1 MFGRIV
7 PDFAIYQK
15 RDIYSR
21 DRGRKTRR
29 KKDVS
34 RGRAVFL
41 INRYG
46 MKNSFIN
53 RDQLILLDAI
63 IRELDYLR
71 AAIENFLPPWKWILH
86 RGWIFGQRK
95 LRINLRN
102 LRFTFHRSSI
112 RARTFISDIID
123 AIFVIVFIAGKCLIP
138 IIVELTRRYV
148 NRVIEKL
155 VVATA

>member
-1 MFGRIV
+1 M

-34 RGRAVFL
+34 RGRAAFL

-71 AAIENFLPPWKWILH
+71 AAIENFLPP
-86 RGWIFGQRK
+86 
-95 LRINLRN
+95 
-102 LRFTFHRSSI
+102 
-112 RARTFISDIID
+112 
-123 AIFVIVFIAGKCLIP
+123 
-138 IIVELTRRYV
+138 
-148 NRVIEKL
+148 
-155 VVATA
+155 